1 MNRRGLKVTARR
13 GYWAA
18 SEKEL
23 TAAAEAAATPV
34 NVPLNAAL
42 AAITDSLSGRSVNV
56 WTGISRGEGDHTRI
70 TFTWEPTPG
79 PVLAPADKPAQLEIQ
94 PVNEAGKETMPAQVI
109 GGAPG
114 ELPLMARFDWPGGR
128 QRLRFTSQNKAGETL
143 DRWVQTQVVPDLSKR
158 ALVLATPRFLRARNM
173 LELRAL
179 EANPSPSP
187 TALTRFT
194 ATERVLVEIECAA
207 SAGEQPQVKVDL
219 LTAKGDLLRPME
231 APPLVD
237 GRLRMSLPVSSL
249 ANAAYILRITA
260 TAGDQSA
267 EQWVAFRVAR

>member
-1 MNRRGLKVTARR
+1 MSALPE
-13 GYWAA
+13 W
-18 SEKEL
+18 SE
-23 TAAAEAAATPV
+23 
-34 NVPLNAAL
+34 
-42 AAITDSLSGRSVNV
+42 
-56 WTGISRGEGDHTRI
+56 
-70 TFTWEPTPG
+70 
-79 PVLAPADKPAQLEIQ
+79 
-94 PVNEAGKETMPAQVI
+94 MP
-109 GGAPG
+109 
-114 ELPLMARFDWPGGR
+114 
-128 QRLRFTSQNKAGETL
+128 
-143 DRWVQTQVVPDLSKR
+143 
-158 ALVLATPRFLRARNM
+158 VLATPRFLRARNM